1 MCIRLYRSEL
11 DFINLMA
18 YDLNGAWN
26 NYTSHNSP
34 LYPRSEETGE
44 DRYLNVVCFEHALPV
59 QPASPMLPPS
69 SA

>member
-1 MCIRLYRSEL
+1 
-11 DFINLMA
+11 MA